1 MWYNLVVVIN
11 IVILAPVPQLDR
23 GLGYEPRRRGFE
35 SLRARQKESHSF
47 EWFSFCFVLTWG
59 IRSLR
64 GHRALRKQSG
74 ELFLAMMVQDGYC
87 KLVYG
92 RSCRVRCEAAFPLR
106 ARQNKKSCRKIGFF
120 VLYYSFFI
128 IQYSLFINFDRIF

>member
-1 MWYNLVVVIN
+1 
-11 IVILAPVPQLDR
+11 
-23 GLGYEPRRRGFE
+23 
-35 SLRARQKESHSF
+35 
-47 EWFSFCFVLTWG
+47 VLTWG

-92 RSCRVRCEAAFPLR
+92 RSCKVRCEAAFPLR
-106 ARQNKKSCRKIGFF
+106 ARQKESHSFEWFSFCFVLFIFHYSIFIIHYSLNLTGFF
-120 VLYYSFFI
+120 
-128 IQYSLFINFDRIF
+128 NE